1 MSDLLIGLLSAALA
15 TNQPAAVSNLVTQ
28 TTGLSITIPDPNDPV
43 EKEFQKLMEDDDAAQ
58 VEVEKWIRENLAFGQ
73 KGGGLTP
80 AEMNGRIDARFNTV
94 RKEYEDFLKRHA
106 DHARGHLAYGGFL
119 MDIHD
124 FDDAE
129 PELEK
134 ARELVP
140 EKPAVYSNL
149 AKAYQ
154 RRGNLEEA
162 QEALTALAALNQ
174 AQAEE
179 IGEASGDRKAGY
191 AGHGVEQGAAVDH

>member
-1 MSDLLIGLLSAALA
+1 VLTILGEALIRSGITPEQAEFSEAQIVLEK
-15 TNQPAAVSNLVTQ
+15 AVAIQ
-28 TTGLSITIPDPNDPV
+28 PNDPNCQISLG
-43 EKEFQKLMEDDDAAQ
+43 KFYLIAGRLNDAI
-58 VEVEKWIRENLAFGQ
+58 V
-73 KGGGLTP
+73 
-80 AEMNGRIDARFNTV
+80 
-94 RKEYEDFLKRHA
+94 H
-106 DHARGHLAYGGFL
+106 
-119 MDIHD
+119 
-124 FDDAE
+124 
-129 PELEK
+129 LEK

-179 IGEASGDRKAGY
+179 IGEAPGDRKAGY
-191 AGHGVEQGAAVDH
+191 AGLGVEQGTAVEH